1 MQRKNDRI
9 ETQQIIAATWP
20 RLSQWDIADELQIDQ
35 STVSRDI
42 KCLRQ
47 KKNLQ
52 RYIQQKPQKIEC
64 CLTG

>member
-1 MQRKNDRI
+1 MTEWRRNKV
-9 ETQQIIAATWP
+9 QQ
-20 RLSQWDIADELQIDQ
+20 LLVQGCSQWDIADELQIDQ
-35 STVSRDI
+35 STVSGDI